1 MLTSLALAA
10 LAMLQP
16 GPQCAAAGRSVDQD
30 PAGLNVRAGPSLNAR
45 VLGRL
50 YSVLEPEAA
59 HHGSNERYGPI
70 FAIREVRGGWVRI
83 TDAAAE
89 VEGFDG
95 EVRRN
100 YTGPGWVAASMVEP
114 TIVSMQTGDPGTR
127 GYAAPQASAAVT
139 DPDGL
144 TNVERMHRFGQRAR
158 LVGCSGS
165 WVQLDYVRS
174 GRLNA
179 NGRWVDFPVR
189 ERRQARAWFRSGDPG
204 E

>member
-1 MLTSLALAA
+1 MMLSLAFAA

-16 GPQCAAAGRSVDQD
+16 GSQCAAAGRSIDQD
-30 PAGLNVRAGPSLNAR
+30 PAGLNVRAGPSLRDR

-50 YSVLEPEAA
+50 YSVLDEDAM
-59 HHGSNERYGPI
+59 HSGSNRRYGPI
-70 FAIREVRGGWVRI
+70 FAIREVRNGWGRI
-83 TDAAAE
+83 ADAAAE
-89 VEGFDG
+89 SEGADG
-95 EVRRN
+95 EIRRN
-100 YTGPGWVAASMVEP
+100 YTGPGWVSANMIEP

-127 GYAAPQASAAVT
+127 GYAGPGPSSPIT

-144 TNVERMHRFGQRAR
+144 TNVERMLRFGQHAR
-158 LVGCSGS
+158 LVACQGA

-174 GRLNA
+174 GRLDA

-189 ERRQARAWFRSGDPG
+189 ERRPARAWFRSGNPG